1 MQPFGLVN
9 EETQKTDN
17 QSILFNNVPIWLLA
31 YCVCGVQTSCVWL
44 FFFFIQ
50 GLCYTVPFMLE
61 GGVSC
66 REESHMADIYFIN
79 INTFLICYMVSWFF
93 KVSHLSFRAF
103 FFFSKRWPPVGFMN
117 TGTIYR
123 NISMAV
129 VDGVIQP
136 KKAHSLWG
144 H

>member
-44 FFFFIQ
+44 FFFLSRDCATLYLLCWREGFHAGRSPIWQTFI
-50 GLCYTVPFMLE
+50 LLILILFWFVTWCLDSLKCPTSLLE
-61 GGVSC
+61 P
-66 REESHMADIYFIN
+66 
-79 INTFLICYMVSWFF
+79 
-93 KVSHLSFRAF
+93 F
-103 FFFSKRWPPVGFMN
+103 FFFSKRWPPVGFMK